1 MDDTEGNSTFQF
13 LSSIWK
19 LMEPKFDSDETVT
32 FNNLVPI
39 VIDEEDEDMS
49 KLKKVFKTK
58 DRP

>member
-1 MDDTEGNSTFQF
+1 
-13 LSSIWK
+13 
-19 LMEPKFDSDETVT
+19 MEPKFDSDETVT